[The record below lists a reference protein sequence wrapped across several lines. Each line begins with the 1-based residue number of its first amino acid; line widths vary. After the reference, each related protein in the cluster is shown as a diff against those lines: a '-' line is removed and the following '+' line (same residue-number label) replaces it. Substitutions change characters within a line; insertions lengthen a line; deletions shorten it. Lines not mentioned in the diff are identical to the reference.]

1 MKHLRKLFVLLIIIA
16 GSLPTQVNAK
26 VFSFPAT
33 NQSSNNTASAPA
45 EIIIYSSTDVDIFQG
60 VIEDFQSTLPG
71 ISVTYHELQS
81 LELYERI
88 QEESNAGQKTA
99 DLAISS
105 AMDLQMK
112 LANDGFAQPVDLS
125 SAQNMPSW
133 SIWRNEAFG
142 VTFEPSVIIYN
153 KKYFTPQTLP
163 RNRTELLNFLEKRP
177 ADLFGRIATY
187 DIERS
192 GLGYLFLAVDAEKYS
207 ATWDLVRAM
216 GLNGV
221 KLYSSSS
228 AIIENVSSGKFVLGY
243 NVLGSYALSR
253 LESSPDLGILLPEDY
268 TVVFSR
274 IALIPKAAKTSSL
287 GVIFLDYLLSEH
299 GQRVMVETAKLNA
312 IHPDINLPLGQMNL
326 SDTSKNN
333 MIPIKVGP
341 GLLVYLDQAK
351 RGRIIRK
358 WNSTLRGN

>member
-1 MKHLRKLFVLLIIIA
+1 MKYLGIFSILLIMAAFSHTKEI
-16 GSLPTQVNAK
+16 SAK
-26 VFSFPAT
+26 VFSFPAPKQGAT
-33 NQSSNNTASAPA
+33 DTTSPPA
-45 EIIIYSSTDVDIFQG
+45 EVVIYSSTDVDVFQG
-60 VIEDFQSTLPG
+60 VIEDFQTTLPG
-71 ISVTYHELQS
+71 ISVIYHELQS

-88 QEESNAGQKTA
+88 QDESSSGQQTA

-112 LANDGFAQPVDLS
+112 LANDGFAQPVELS
-125 SAQNMPSW
+125 SAQNMPTW
-133 SIWRNEAFG
+133 SVWRNEAFG

-153 KKYFTPQTLP
+153 KQYFNQHPLP
-163 RNRTELLNFLEKRP
+163 KNRTELLNFLEKRP
-177 ADLFGRIATY
+177 ADIFGRIATY

-253 LESSPDLGILLPEDY
+253 MESSPELGILLPEDY

-274 IALIPKAAKTSSL
+274 IALVPKTARAPAL
-287 GVIFLDYLLSEH
+287 GVVFLDYLLSEH
-299 GQRVMVETAKLNA
+299 GQSVMVETAKLNA
-312 IHPDINLPLGQMNL
+312 IHPDINLPLGQMSL
-326 SDTSKNN
+326 SDTSRNN